1 MEKRGFKEN
10 FVVGVFLGIEE
21 YFVMLNQFSLN
32 FRLYFDTF
40 QYSATIARSSHQRY
54 SIKKVL
60 LEFCKIRRK
69 ALVPESFFDK
79 VVNFFYRT
87 PSGDCF

>member
-1 MEKRGFKEN
+1 MEKRGLFKEN
-10 FVVGVFLGIEE
+10 SVVGVFLGIED
-21 YFVMLNQFSLN
+21 FL
-32 FRLYFDTF
+32 LYFDTF
-40 QYSATIARSSHQRY
+40 QYSATVARSSHQRY